1 LHLTEQ
7 ECLEGLALV
16 EQIGEQTA
24 MTGYLHYW
32 LARTYYA
39 WNRLEEASRSLHH
52 QLRIAQSWQQADL
65 LIAGHLTLAQI
76 ELAQGDLAA
85 ADQAEAMEQQE
96 GLANLA
102 FWVEA
107 ARVQYWLAAGD
118 LDQASNW
125 AKQVVFSPQSWN
137 PNHTGAFLMQVRMSL
152 ARAAYPQAIEALER
166 FSSLLDR
173 PGDIETTISCLAL
186 QVVALHD
193 GGKHEQ
199 VQAVAAR
206 LLTLR
211 SLRGTSACI
220 SIWGNR

>member
-118 LDQASNW
+118 LEDRN
-125 AKQVVFSPQSWN
+125 N
-137 PNHTGAFLMQVRMSL
+137 PN
-152 ARAAYPQAIEALER
+152 RAGGIC
-166 FSSLLDR
+166 
-173 PGDIETTISCLAL
+173 ITTF
-186 QVVALHD
+186 V
-193 GGKHEQ
+193 
-199 VQAVAAR
+199 
-206 LLTLR
+206 
-211 SLRGTSACI
+211 
-220 SIWGNR
+220 